1 MKIHQLR
8 YVHEVAKNKL
18 NISTAAEALH
28 TSQPGVSKQIQLL
41 EEELGLQI
49 FQRNGKRLIGVT
61 EPGEIVIQLAQRIM
75 REMESIKRV
84 GDEFSNV
91 TTGSLTIATTHTQAR
106 YKLPAAVKAFIQMHP
121 EIKLTIHQ
129 GSPKQVSEQIVSGEA
144 DVGIATESIS
154 QYDEILC
161 LPCYQWNRC
170 VVVPHDHPLLNDLP
184 LTLEKIAS
192 YPIVTY
198 DYGFTGGTLVGSV
211 FHDAGI
217 EPNVVLTAIDAD
229 VIKTYVTLG
238 LGIGLLAQ
246 MAYDPVRDSNLAM
259 LDVSYLFPMS
269 TTYLGVR
276 KDAFLRGFMID
287 FMQLL
292 APAYSRK
299 EIQRALKNL
308 T

>member
-1 MKIHQLR
+1 MCIR
-8 YVHEVAKNKL
+8 D
-18 NISTAAEALH
+18 
-28 TSQPGVSKQIQLL
+28 
-41 EEELGLQI
+41 
-49 FQRNGKRLIGVT
+49 R
-61 EPGEIVIQLAQRIM
+61 
-75 REMESIKRV
+75 
-84 GDEFSNV
+84 
-91 TTGSLTIATTHTQAR
+91 
-106 YKLPAAVKAFIQMHP
+106 
-121 EIKLTIHQ
+121 
-129 GSPKQVSEQIVSGEA
+129 
-144 DVGIATESIS
+144 
-154 QYDEILC
+154 
-161 LPCYQWNRC
+161 
-170 VVVPHDHPLLNDLP
+170 PHDHPLLQDLP

-259 LDVSYLFPMS
+259 LDVSHLFPMS

-292 APAYSRK
+292 APAPVSYTHLDVYKRQIIFNK
-299 EIQRALKNL
+299 ILDYFNRLL
-308 T
+308 